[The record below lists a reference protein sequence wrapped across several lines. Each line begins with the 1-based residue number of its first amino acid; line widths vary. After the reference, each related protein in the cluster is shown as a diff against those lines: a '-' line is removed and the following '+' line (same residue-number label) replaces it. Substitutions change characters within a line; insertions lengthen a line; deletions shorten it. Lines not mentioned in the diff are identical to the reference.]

1 MTILSRAAALLLFFI
16 WVGTVEMF
24 LANFILAA
32 EKIDINAA
40 SLEDLVKIIHIGETR
55 ARELISL
62 RPFSSLDELI
72 KIKGIGEARLKDI
85 KEQSLAWIAPQSQP
99 EIQLEPQPKPES
111 EKPAINDSRQRTY
124 SAGVAINEILP
135 SAEGSDEKEEWIEVF
150 NQNNFE
156 VNLSSWQILDVIGA
170 TKTYTFPE
178 ETKISPQGF
187 LIFSR
192 PITKITLNNDGD
204 GLNLIRPDG
213 RIIDSVNYEKAPRGQ
228 SYNRTE
234 TGWAWSETLTPGL
247 ANIIPSPIL
256 ETKKVESSKEEVGE
270 QTPKKETE
278 RELAAIGEQIPKE
291 PSRSS
296 LVFLLAISLAVF
308 FGVIILTLKKKVKDL
323 DLLRKLE

>member
-1 MTILSRAAALLLFFI
+1 MTILSRVATLLLFFI
-16 WVGTVEMF
+16 WVGIVEMF
-24 LANFILAA
+24 SANFILAA

-99 EIQLEPQPKPES
+99 EIRLEPQPKTES
-111 EKPAINDSRQRTY
+111 EKPAI
-124 SAGVAINEILP
+124 VINEILP
-135 SAEGSDEKEEWIEVF
+135 SAEGSDEKEEWIEIF
-150 NQNNFE
+150 NQNDFE
-156 VNLSSWQILDVIGA
+156 INLSDWQILDTIGA

-192 PITKITLNNDGD
+192 PITKITLNNDSD
-204 GLNLIRPDG
+204 GLSLIRPDG
-213 RIIDSVNYEKAPRGQ
+213 KIIDAVNYEKAPRGQ

-234 TGWAWSETLTPGL
+234 SGWVWSNVLTPDST
-247 ANIIPSPIL
+247 NIIPSPVS
-256 ETKKVESSKEEVGE
+256 ETKEVEAKKEEIE
-270 QTPKKETE
+270 EPTPEKETE

-291 PSRSS
+291 SSRPS

-308 FGVIILTLKKKVKDL
+308 FGVIILTLKKKL
-323 DLLRKLE
+323 IR